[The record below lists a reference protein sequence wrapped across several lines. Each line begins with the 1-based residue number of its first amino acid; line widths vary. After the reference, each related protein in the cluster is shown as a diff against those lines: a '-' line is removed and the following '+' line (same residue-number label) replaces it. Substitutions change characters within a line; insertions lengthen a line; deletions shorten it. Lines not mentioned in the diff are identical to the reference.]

1 MKRKSAGKKNS
12 GCIRSIQTAV
22 LLLLLLLAAGCRAE
36 PKEPE
41 IWVQEAP
48 GKDDTGAE
56 AGQEAEKEEEIPAP
70 DQEGLQPAAEED
82 EAKRT
87 AREERAFITDYISA
101 PLLETTPIR
110 YLSMEIG
117 GTAEE
122 VRFNWMSPGSRPGA
136 VEWKNAGTGETTLF
150 PAQCEAASCENGYYV
165 NKAEVTGIEPG
176 TSYTYRV
183 GSDEGG
189 WSPEYEY
196 KTPEDTGDGFTFLV
210 VTDAQIGQSQNE
222 RMARTVDRWNKVLNR
237 LTNYVPE
244 AQFMLHV
251 GDQVANY
258 GSAKQYH
265 GFMDHLPLYRIPL
278 APVTGNHDVP
288 NESTLETMGDPPLP
302 YFYEHFNVPNRSE
315 TCGLS
320 QYDKDGCYYFLRGD
334 ALFVVLNSGTNQPVE
349 NFEDYVAEV
358 VGLHPDTKWR
368 ILIEHYPAY
377 SSVEKYQARLENDKE
392 CLARIADDNFIDLV
406 LTGHDHAY
414 TRSMFTDRHSVP
426 YEEYDYASGATAV
439 NPKGTMHVTCSTAS
453 GCLYQELAP
462 NEYAAVQGQP
472 HVPMA
477 LKIDVTENE
486 IHIMAYLVETW
497 TVYDEYTIYKDL

>member
-1 MKRKSAGKKNS
+1 MKRRIVKKKRPN
-12 GCIRSIQTAV
+12 CIRPVLAAA
-22 LLLLLLLAAGCRAE
+22 LLLLILLAAGCRTE
-36 PKEPE
+36 LKEPD

-48 GKDDTGAE
+48 GRDGD
-56 AGQEAEKEEEIPAP
+56 EAETGPENEIQEVIPGA
-70 DQEGLQPAAEED
+70 DLEGLQPAVDED
-82 EAKRT
+82 ETKRIAK
-87 AREERAFITDYISA
+87 EERAFATDYISA

-110 YLSMEIG
+110 YLSMEVG
-117 GTAEE
+117 GTADE
-122 VRFNWMSPGSRPGA
+122 VRFNWMSPGSQPGA
-136 VEWKNAGTGETTLF
+136 VEWKNVRTGEITLF
-150 PAQCEAASCENGYYV
+150 KAQCEAASCEDGYYV
-165 NKAEVTGIEPG
+165 NKAAVTGVEAG
-176 TSYTYRV
+176 STYTYRV
-183 GSDEGG
+183 GSDQGG

-196 KTPEDTGDGFTFLV
+196 KTPEDTGDDFTFLV

-222 RMARTVDRWNKVLNR
+222 KMARTVDRWNKVLTR

-288 NESTLETMGDPPLP
+288 NDSTLETMGDPPLP

-315 TCGLS
+315 TYGLS

-334 ALFVVLNSGTNQPVE
+334 ALFIVLNSGTIQPVE
-349 NFEDYVAEV
+349 TFEDYVAEI
-358 VGLHPDTKWR
+358 VGQHPDTKWR

-426 YEEYDYASGATAV
+426 YEEYDYTSGATAV

-472 HVPMA
+472 YAPMA

-486 IHIMAYLVETW
+486 IHVMAYVVETW